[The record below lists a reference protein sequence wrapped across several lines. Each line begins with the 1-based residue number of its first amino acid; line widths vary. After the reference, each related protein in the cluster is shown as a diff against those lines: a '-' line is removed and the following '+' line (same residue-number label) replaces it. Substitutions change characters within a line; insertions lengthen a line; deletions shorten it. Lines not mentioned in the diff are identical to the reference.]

1 MRNTHQEHF
10 EDFILTGDFGALNA
24 ILGEY
29 SLSTKIDGSPAI
41 VFGTNPVNQKFF
53 VSTKSAF
60 NKVKIKLCHSHEEID
75 LHFQNQVASILHDC
89 LDYLP
94 RTKSIF
100 QCDYIG
106 SGGSDSYQPNA
117 ILYQFPEIIHQQ
129 LIVCVHTQWETQTEL
144 KDAYVIGKAPQFE
157 SDDEVYFVN
166 HSAYQIAERD
176 DFTEVIGF
184 IKQMATTVT
193 FATEKEAKE
202 IKKQINSCIREN
214 RDIVPEDFENPDL
227 ISLWKL
233 AESIKLDF
241 LHFCRASFAPDAYL
255 NGERTNHE
263 GFVLQ
268 NEEVIV
274 KFVNRRIFSYQN
286 FKINQS

>member
-1 MRNTHQEHF
+1 M
-10 EDFILTGDFGALNA
+10 
-24 ILGEY
+24 
-29 SLSTKIDGSPAI
+29 
-41 VFGTNPVNQKFF
+41 
-53 VSTKSAF
+53 
-60 NKVKIKLCHSHEEID
+60 
-75 LHFQNQVASILHDC
+75 
-89 LDYLP
+89 
-94 RTKSIF
+94 
-100 QCDYIG
+100 
-106 SGGSDSYQPNA
+106 
-117 ILYQFPEIIHQQ
+117 
-129 LIVCVHTQWETQTEL
+129 
-144 KDAYVIGKAPQFE
+144 
-157 SDDEVYFVN
+157 
-166 HSAYQIAERD
+166 
-176 DFTEVIGF
+176 
-184 IKQMATTVT
+184 
-193 FATEKEAKE
+193 
-202 IKKQINSCIREN
+202 KKQINSCIREN